1 LIDVLRI
8 LKWLM
13 ELGRREVFRADLL
26 KLTDISNIRALV
38 ADGMISKVLLAALF
52 YSSFCGAQTPSLS
65 FPVPGTAADES
76 QTSQRSRKELD
87 RLKQALTLDP
97 DNPEKLMMVGLAE
110 DQLGMFVEANRH
122 MRAGLKKLPS
132 CAQCWVNFGIN
143 DMHLNQLALAEH
155 ALIRAIQLDYQSVTA
170 YFDLGQ
176 VYAAEG
182 KISKAIVSL
191 EKARKL
197 APKDFGIASA
207 LAIVYS
213 QDKNAEAC
221 EKLLR
226 EIENLS
232 DSDPESQAS
241 LVILLSRLGKPEEA
255 MRKLETLRSTAPN
268 SVEVKYSEAVFDYQF
283 GLFQKAQGALERLPE
298 TIQRRPDILEL
309 HGMVA
314 AGLGDY
320 REAISLLEKA
330 ANVEPTEE
338 NLFKCAYVLY
348 ITTQYQVAQQRFSE
362 LIHIAPGSFR
372 AQVMLGV
379 VDEALGQYNAAG
391 EAYQHAISLE
401 PTSPLGPLFLG
412 KLQAVEGA
420 FPESV
425 ASFKKT
431 IKLAPSLAEAHYYC
445 GLALEQSGDSAKAVS
460 CLRTAIRLK
469 PSFSLAY
476 LELGKALLR
485 IGRIEEAGDV
495 LQKARSL
502 DPNLASVHY
511 ALIGYYR
518 KVGNLDKAAIETQT
532 FAALRKGSDRAE
544 EVELQRSLLD
554 SYYAD
559 PNGRGGIVVSHL
571 KSERQ

>member
-1 LIDVLRI
+1 MKSSETIHSR
-8 LKWLM
+8 
-13 ELGRREVFRADLL
+13 
-26 KLTDISNIRALV
+26 LTGISNIVALV
-38 ADGMISKVLLAALF
+38 ADGVISKMLLAILL
-52 YSSFCGAQTPSLS
+52 YSSFCGAQTPSPAVS
-65 FPVPGTAADES
+65 VPGTSVDES
-76 QTSQRSRKELD
+76 QTWQSSRKELD
-87 RLKQALTLDP
+87 QLKRALTLDP

-110 DQLGMFVEANRH
+110 DQLGMFVEAHRH
-122 MRAGLKKLPS
+122 MRAGLKNLTS
-132 CAQCWVNFGIN
+132 CAPCWVNFGIN
-143 DMHLNQLALAEH
+143 DTHLNQLAPAEQ
-155 ALIRAIQLDYQSVTA
+155 ALIRAVQLDYKSVTA

-182 KISKAIVSL
+182 KTSKAIVSL

-207 LAIVYS
+207 LAIAYS
-213 QDKNAEAC
+213 QDKNTQAC

-226 EIENLS
+226 EIENIS
-232 DSDPESQAS
+232 DSDPKSQAS

-268 SVEVKYSEAVFDYQF
+268 SVEVMYSEAVFDYQF
-283 GLFQKAQGALERLPE
+283 GRFQEAQGTLERLPE
-298 TIQRRPDILEL
+298 TTQSRPDIVEL

-314 AGLGDY
+314 VALGDY
-320 REAISLLEKA
+320 REAISLLEEA

-348 ITTQYQVAQQRFSE
+348 VTTQYQVAQRRFSE
-362 LIHIAPGSFR
+362 LIRIAPGSFR

-379 VDEALGQYNAAG
+379 VDQALGQYSAAR

-412 KLQAVEGA
+412 KLQAVQGA
-420 FPESV
+420 FPEAV

-431 IKLAPSLAEAHYYC
+431 MKLAPSLAEAHYYC
-445 GLALEQSGDSAKAVS
+445 GLALEQSGDSARAVF

-495 LQKARSL
+495 LQEARSL

-518 KVGNLDKAAIETQT
+518 KVGNLDKAAIEAQT
-532 FAALRKGSDRAE
+532 FAALRKGSDRGE
-544 EVELQRSLLD
+544 EIELQRSLLD
-554 SYYAD
+554 SYYAG
-559 PNGRGGIVVSHL
+559 PSERGGIVVSHVE
-571 KSERQ
+571 SERK